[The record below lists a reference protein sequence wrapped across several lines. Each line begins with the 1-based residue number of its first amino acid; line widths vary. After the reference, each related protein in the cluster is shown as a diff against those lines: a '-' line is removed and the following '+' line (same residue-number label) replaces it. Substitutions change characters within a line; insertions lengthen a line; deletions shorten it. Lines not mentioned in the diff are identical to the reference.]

1 MQAVLN
7 QVITQYTS
15 YNMPL
20 PGRRYWT
27 LGSPSVDCEQ
37 VTVSML
43 QMYLGSPG
51 DVPEWQV
58 EEVLAHRKSRHASPR
73 WSFTIKWVGLG
84 VGNNSVESLDALVD
98 VSAEGACINDG
109 LLVYARKHADVW
121 QELQRRG
128 WKPELVA
135 D

>member
-1 MQAVLN
+1 
-7 QVITQYTS
+7 
-15 YNMPL
+15 
-20 PGRRYWT
+20 
-27 LGSPSVDCEQ
+27 
-37 VTVSML
+37 
-43 QMYLGSPG
+43 
-51 DVPEWQV
+51 
-58 EEVLAHRKSRHASPR
+58 
-73 WSFTIKWVGLG
+73 VGLG